1 MFYHAGMPSPERAE
15 VEARFRAGELRV
27 IVATSAFGE
36 GIDLP
41 DVRNVVL
48 YHLNFD
54 FTEFNQQAGRAGR
67 DGKPADIHL
76 LFGEADRRINEFIID
91 QEAPTLNVLREIY
104 KGMRALAS
112 DGMLRMTYVD
122 IARTLDLDKANERTV
137 GTAVRIFEDEHLVET
152 GIDDEGRYLRF
163 LPTSGKVDLTKNE
176 RFAEGEAAR
185 EDFARFCDLI
195 LSADAQTLQR
205 IINRPIYPER
215 VGLRR

>member
-1 MFYHAGMPSPERAE
+1 MFYHAGMPSSERAE
-15 VEARFRAGELRV
+15 VESRFRAGELRV
-27 IVATSAFGE
+27 IIATSAFGE

-67 DGKPADIHL
+67 DGDLASIHL

-91 QEAPTLNVLREIY
+91 QEAPTLNVLRELY
-104 KGMRALAS
+104 KGMRAMAS
-112 DGMLRMTYVD
+112 GGTLRSTFVD

-137 GTAVRIFEDEHLVET
+137 STAVRIFEDEGLVET
-152 GIDDEGRYLRF
+152 GIDDDGRYIRF
-163 LPTSGKVDLTKNE
+163 VPASGKVDLTRNE

-195 LSADAQTLQR
+195 LTASADTLER
-205 IINRPIYPER
+205 IINRPIYPQRME
-215 VGLRR
+215 LRR